1 MLCFEGSV
9 GDEFCPRCPQCNKQW
24 CTICD
29 LRWRL
34 SQRHASIQATC
45 PFCRQPLARYDSPT
59 VFVRAHRR
67 RVHPVVT
74 KLVRLLSCM
83 LLLMV
88 LLLLPMMDAYME
100 NAQTEVYVY
109 VGFVIFIGLF
119 LLCYV
124 MNRSGLESD
133 EDDTIAVLSGS

>member
-1 MLCFEGSV
+1 
-9 GDEFCPRCPQCNKQW
+9 
-24 CTICD
+24 
-29 LRWRL
+29 
-34 SQRHASIQATC
+34 
-45 PFCRQPLARYDSPT
+45 
-59 VFVRAHRR
+59 
-67 RVHPVVT
+67 
-74 KLVRLLSCM
+74 M